1 MDNLKLRNFKYT
13 AKNNEGK
20 TINGKIE
27 ALNRDICKKF
37 LETKNYKIIKIKE
50 YRSLFS
56 IINNITIGPLLKHKE
71 LVFFLKQLGSLLKS
85 GVNILSALEL
95 LALQKDSKNLRKL
108 YFELYQEVYNGNSF
122 SKALGKKPKEFP
134 KLLVKMIEVGEMS
147 GDLANMVMQMADYYE
162 KQIEIANGIKGAI
175 RMPLI
180 YFIAAILIAVGMLLF
195 VFPNITDLFASFGNA
210 TLPPITQFFL
220 DVGLFFETY
229 IIHIIIIL
237 SLTITSLV
245 LLNKYYYKFHNLLT
259 KFLLKLPVIGKL
271 IQMHNQ
277 IMIANALSQ
286 MLSNGVNPQQALKT
300 IHSFLKN
307 SIYKNIIKNTL
318 YYIEDGR
325 PFAKAFEE
333 SSYIDPIMA
342 KMIATGEKTSDI
354 PKLMKNL
361 AKYYNGISDLR
372 VEQLKNA
379 IQPILLIFVYS
390 IVGVMIL
397 AIMLPMISLGGQI

>member
-1 MDNLKLRNFKYT
+1 MSYLKLRNFKYT
-13 AKNNEGK
+13 ATNKDGK

-27 ALNRDICKKF
+27 ALNRYICKKY

-50 YRSLFS
+50 YRNIFTF
-56 IINNITIGPLLKHKE
+56 INNITIGPLLKQKE

-108 YFELYQEVYNGNSF
+108 YFELYQEVYNGHSF

-134 KLLVKMIEVGEMS
+134 KLLVRMIEVGEIS
-147 GDLANMVMQMADYYE
+147 GDLPNMVMQMADYYE

-180 YFIAAILIAVGMLLF
+180 YFIAAILVAVGMLLF
-195 VFPNITDLFASFGNA
+195 VFPNITVLFASFEDA

-220 DVGLFFETY
+220 DAGEFFENY
-229 IIHIIIIL
+229 IFHIIIIL
-237 SLTITSLV
+237 SIIILTTY
-245 LLNKYYYKFHNLLT
+245 LLNKYYFKFHDFLT
-259 KFLLKLPVIGKL
+259 RFILKIPVIGKL

-286 MLSNGVNPQQALKT
+286 MLSNGVNPQYALKT
-300 IHSFLKN
+300 IHGFLKN
-307 SIYKNIIKNTL
+307 SVYKNIIQNTID
-318 YYIEDGR
+318 YIEDGK

-333 SSYIDPIMA
+333 SSYIDPIMS
-342 KMIATGEKTSDI
+342 KMIATGEQTSDI

-372 VEQLKNA
+372 VAQLKGA
-379 IQPILLIFVYS
+379 IQPILLLFVYT
-390 IVGVMIL
+390 IIGIMIL